1 MTDFRPIIALLGAGS
16 MGSAI
21 LEGLLRDGTVV
32 GGGIRITNRTTASAS
47 RQWPEAV
54 TSLSLEADP
63 EANLRAVDGA
73 DVVII
78 GVKPGMVA
86 DLLGEIG
93 GALKPGAVVVSVAA
107 GVTTASLEAALPGS
121 VAAVRSM
128 PNTPTAVGL
137 GVTALSRGS
146 RTTDEQLAAVERVFG
161 AVGEVLVIDEDRM
174 AGLTSVS
181 GSGPA
186 YVYYMV
192 ESFTRAAEAQGFAP
206 DDAARLVSQT
216 FRGALEMLR
225 TSGKSPEQLRR
236 DVTSPNGTTERAVAV
251 LIEADLPAI
260 LTEAVEAAA
269 ARSRE
274 MSAS

>member
-1 MTDFRPIIALLGAGS
+1 MTDFRPTIALLGAGS

-21 LEGLLRDGTVV
+21 LQGLLLDGTMV

-47 RQWPEAV
+47 REWPEGV
-54 TSLSLEADP
+54 ESLSLEADP
-63 EANLRAVDGA
+63 SANLRAVDGA
-73 DVVII
+73 DVVIV

-93 GALKPGAVVVSVAA
+93 AALTPGAVVVSVAA
-107 GVTTASLEAALPGS
+107 GVTTASLEAALPDT

-137 GVTALSRGS
+137 GVTALSRGA
-146 RTTDEQLAAVERVFG
+146 RTTDEQLSTVERIFG

-174 AGLTSVS
+174 AALTSVS

-192 ESFTRAAEAQGFAP
+192 ESFTRAAEAQGFSP
-206 DDAARLVSQT
+206 EDASRLVSQT

-251 LIEADLPAI
+251 LIEADLPAVF
-260 LTEAVEAAA
+260 TEAVEAAA

-274 MSAS
+274 MSAG

>member
-1 MTDFRPIIALLGAGS
+1 MTDFRPTIALLGAGS

-47 RQWPEAV
+47 RQWPDAV

-86 DLLGEIG
+86 GLLGEIG

-107 GVTTASLEAALPGS
+107 GVTTASLEAALPDS

-146 RTTDEQLAAVERVFG
+146 RTTDEQLATVERVFG

-206 DDAARLVSQT
+206 DDASRLVSQT